1 MALLRSAIWCGSYG
15 DLLPVEMA
23 LLRLRCE
30 ECQHSEAEARLCRCV
45 SQVAAS
51 GDKPGTNGRNK
62 MPRLRNPSIC

>member
-30 ECQHSEAEARLCRCV
+30 ECQHNEAEARLCRCV
-45 SQVAAS
+45 SKAAAS
-51 GDKPGTNGRNK
+51 GDKAGDQPSVTNA
-62 MPRLRNPSIC
+62 